1 MKDRYGLSWQIVPT
15 QLGEMMQDPD
25 VAKTSRVMTAVMK
38 MVKPDIG
45 TLETAIK
52 ASEEST
58 QFK

>member
-1 MKDRYGLSWQIVPT
+1 
-15 QLGEMMQDPD
+15 
-25 VAKTSRVMTAVMK
+25 MTAVMK

-58 QFK
+58 QIK